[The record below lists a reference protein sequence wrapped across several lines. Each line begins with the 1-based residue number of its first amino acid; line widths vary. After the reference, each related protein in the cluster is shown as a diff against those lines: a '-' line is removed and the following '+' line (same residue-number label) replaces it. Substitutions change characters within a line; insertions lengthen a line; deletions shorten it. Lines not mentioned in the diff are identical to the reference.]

1 MSDKLI
7 VGIDASRNRSGGA
20 KSHLIGIIEETYPQK
35 YGIREVHVW
44 SYHGLLELL
53 PNQPWLVKHSPD
65 EIHKSLFHQLW
76 WQRFNFPV
84 EAKAAGCSIVLN
96 TDAGTVSTFRPSVT
110 LSQDMLSYEPG
121 EINRYGFTKDR
132 LRLIA
137 LRYVQNQ
144 ALRSSDG
151 AIFLT
156 KYAAEMI
163 QKSCGSLPWVSCIP
177 HGVGSN
183 FKQAQPSPLWTNSDQ
198 QINCLYVSNTAFYKH
213 QWMVVQAIEI
223 LRGCGYNLT
232 LDLIGGGSGKAQV
245 RLDRQV
251 SVSDPK
257 GEFVRQL
264 GFVPHKDLPFYLAKA
279 HIFIFA
285 SSCENMPNTLV
296 EAMSVGLPI
305 ACSNRGP
312 MPEILGDA
320 GVYFD
325 PEEPW
330 SIAKAIREIIENT
343 NLLNKIAAQAKQIS
357 RQFSWSRC
365 ADETWSFV
373 VETHIRATNSRKP

>member
-1 MSDKLI
+1 
-7 VGIDASRNRSGGA
+7 
-20 KSHLIGIIEETYPQK
+20 
-35 YGIREVHVW
+35 
-44 SYHGLLELL
+44 
-53 PNQPWLVKHSPD
+53 
-65 EIHKSLFHQLW
+65 
-76 WQRFNFPV
+76 
-84 EAKAAGCSIVLN
+84 
-96 TDAGTVSTFRPSVT
+96 
-110 LSQDMLSYEPG
+110 
-121 EINRYGFTKDR
+121 
-132 LRLIA
+132 
-137 LRYVQNQ
+137 
-144 ALRSSDG
+144 
-151 AIFLT
+151 
-156 KYAAEMI
+156 
-163 QKSCGSLPWVSCIP
+163 
-177 HGVGSN
+177 
-183 FKQAQPSPLWTNSDQ
+183 
-198 QINCLYVSNTAFYKH
+198 
-213 QWMVVQAIEI
+213 MVVQAIEI